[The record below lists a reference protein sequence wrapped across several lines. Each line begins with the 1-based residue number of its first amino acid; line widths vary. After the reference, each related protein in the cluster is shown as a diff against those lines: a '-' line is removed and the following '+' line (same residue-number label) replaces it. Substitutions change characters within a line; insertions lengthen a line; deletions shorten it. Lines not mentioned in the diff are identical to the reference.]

1 MKLRDIKTLLLLEAI
16 EKDENQSQR
25 ELSKKLDI
33 SLGQANKF
41 IKELSLQEVLK
52 SVNFKKG
59 KVKYIIT
66 SKGEKE
72 KNRLARR
79 YLSHSIRYYK
89 EVKRRLGKI
98 FSLLERSKRRDL
110 VLFGAGEICEI
121 ACILIREDGFFS
133 FTVVDDERVG
143 SRICGKAIRQESEIG
158 DMTCDAVVIMQ
169 LENQEVSLKKLL
181 SYGIPPDKIFC
192 IS

>member
-1 MKLRDIKTLLLLEAI
+1 
-16 EKDENQSQR
+16 
-25 ELSKKLDI
+25 LDI

-41 IKELSLQEVLK
+41 IKELSVQEVLK
-52 SVNFKKG
+52 SVNSKKG
-59 KVKYIIT
+59 KIKYIIT

-72 KNRLARR
+72 KTRLARR

-89 EVKRRLGKI
+89 EVKRRLGKV
-98 FSLLERSKRRDL
+98 FSLLERSQRRDL

-143 SRICGKAIRQESEIG
+143 SRICGETIRQEAEIN
-158 DMTCDAVVIMQ
+158 DLTCDAIVIMQ
-169 LENQEVSLKKLL
+169 LEKQEISRKKLL
-181 SYGIPPDKIFC
+181 SYGIPPSKIFC
-192 IS
+192 VS

>member
-41 IKELSLQEVLK
+41 IKELSVQEILK
-52 SVNFKKG
+52 SVSFKKG
-59 KVKYIIT
+59 KFKYIIT
-66 SKGEKE
+66 TKGEKE
-72 KNRLARR
+72 KIRLARR

-89 EVKRRLGKI
+89 DVKRRLAKV
-98 FSLLERSKRRDL
+98 FSLLERSQRRDL

-121 ACILIREDGFFS
+121 ACILIREDGCFS
-133 FTVVDDERVG
+133 FTVVDDEKVG
-143 SRICGKAIRQESEIG
+143 SRICGKTIRQESEIN
-158 DMTCDAVVIMQ
+158 DLACDAIVIMQ
-169 LENQEVSLKKLL
+169 LEKQEVSRKKLL
-181 SYGIPPDKIFC
+181 SYGIPPGKIFC